1 MDNKGNRL
9 HLLNGGQYTRYEGF
23 IWNSVFLIKGYLKD
37 DFLSELSN
45 LNRFNEFWICLK
57 IVNEEIINSRIKLW
71 TNRLDF
77 GGSFC
82 LYQGP
87 KLNSTISPINWE
99 INLEKTKKNLWVI
112 QNHWLW
118 KLANIEYIHINLL
131 NALIKISKNS
141 QFEEWLS
148 YEMWFPCFWVLVK
161 TSQNIIQQY
170 FQSAI
175 EFNFSPQFLSTSWKL
190 SN

>member
-9 HLLNGGQYTRYEGF
+9 HWLNGDQYRRYEGF

-77 GGSFC
+77 GGNFC
-82 LYQGP
+82 LYQGS
-87 KLNSTISPINWE
+87 KLNSTISRINWE

-148 YEMWFPCFWVLVK
+148 YEMWFPCFWVLIK

-170 FQSAI
+170 FQTTI
-175 EFNFSPQFLSTSWKL
+175 KFNFSPQFLSTSWKL

>member
-9 HLLNGGQYTRYEGF
+9 HWLNGDQYRRYEGF

-77 GGSFC
+77 GGNFC
-82 LYQGP
+82 LYQGS
-87 KLNSTISPINWE
+87 KLNSTISRINWE

-148 YEMWFPCFWVLVK
+148 YEMWCPCFWVLIK

-170 FQSAI
+170 FQTTI
-175 EFNFSPQFLSTSWKL
+175 KFNFSPQFLSTSWKL